1 MLFFYK
7 SPNGL
12 NKQLSSS
19 LIHVYRKTRIFAA
32 FLTMLGF
39 LGQPLMAQNPLSPA
53 TGFNLFTEGNVR
65 VATNESEGPMA
76 IGGNLTI
83 AGTYQISSVNAGL
96 TLSGVPISLVV
107 KGGSSL
113 RVES

>member
-1 MLFFYK
+1 
-7 SPNGL
+7 
-12 NKQLSSS
+12 
-19 LIHVYRKTRIFAA
+19 
-32 FLTMLGF
+32 
-39 LGQPLMAQNPLSPA
+39 MAQNPLSSA

-96 TLSGVPISLVV
+96 TISGVPISLVV
-107 KGGSSL
+107 KGGLVFTSGKLTINNDKYIKIGNCGSPTNL
-113 RVES
+113 KVWYVDNNNAANHCT